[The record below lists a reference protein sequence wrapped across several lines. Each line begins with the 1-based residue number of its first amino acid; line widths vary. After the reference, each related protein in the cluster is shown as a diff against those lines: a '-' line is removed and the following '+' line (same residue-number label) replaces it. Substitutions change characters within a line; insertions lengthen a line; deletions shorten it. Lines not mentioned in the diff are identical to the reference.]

1 MTDQTRWGI
10 PEVHRKN
17 KAIKKQKDLVSSA
30 MECVVKMDESGI
42 TDLMIEIEAEYERKY
57 GKNVA
62 KKYTKTVLQYS
73 VTDFI
78 FFFFFSEIKCTRC
91 TFGLEVLVYMTLG
104 WTLYGTLFIL
114 FRDKVYYQ
122 ISVHARECVF
132 LNKKSVVEYYT

>member
-10 PEVHRKN
+10 HEIQTKN
-17 KAIKKQKDLVSSA
+17 KAIKYQKDLVASA
-30 MECVVKMDESGI
+30 MAHVVKMDESGI
-42 TDLMIEIEAEYERKY
+42 TDLMLQIEAEYERKY
-57 GKNVA
+57 GDNKAN
-62 KKYTKTVLQYS
+62 KEKMVLQYS

-78 FFFFFSEIKCTRC
+78 FFLFFLQIMCTKC

-104 WTLYGTLFIL
+104 WTLFGTLFIL

-132 LNKKSVVEYYT
+132 

>member
-10 PEVHRKN
+10 PEVQQKN
-17 KAIKKQKDLVSSA
+17 KAVKYQKDLVSRA
-30 MECVVKMDESGI
+30 MDQVKKMDESGI

-57 GKNVA
+57 GQNVA
-62 KKYTKTVLQYS
+62 KKYIKTVLQYS

-78 FFFFFSEIKCTRC
+78 FFLFFSEIKCTRC

-132 LNKKSVVEYYT
+132 